1 MINLI
6 VLDVDGTMTDGKITY
21 TSNNEESK
29 SFNVKDGLAITSWI
43 KLGKE
48 VAIITGRKSTL
59 LERRSKEL
67 KIKYLYQKV
76 DNKKEILANL
86 IKELNISMENVASIG
101 DDLNDLDMLKA
112 SKISFIPN
120 DANPF
125 LNDIATIKLSKNGGD
140 GVVAQMIEYLIEKEA
155 LNERYLKLWSE

>member
-21 TSNNEESK
+21 SSNKEEIK

-48 VAIITGRKSTL
+48 VAIITGRKSNI
-59 LERRSKEL
+59 LEKRAGEL

-76 DNKKEILANL
+76 DNKKETLYKL
-86 IKELNISMENVASIG
+86 IEKLNITMDSVASIG
-101 DDLNDLDMLKA
+101 DDLNDLDMLKQ

-125 LNDIATIKLSKNGGD
+125 LKDIATIKLSKNGGD
-140 GVVAQMIEYLIEKEA
+140 GVVAQMIEYLIKREN
-155 LNERYLKLWSE
+155 LQERYLKIWSE